1 MPIGENF
8 KEDLKNHGVR
18 ESAEKS
24 IEDKDV
30 PAVKKVLSET
40 VPEMPDDI
48 SLMESWDLGKYLGL
62 YLSAASWAT
71 NCIAELEI
79 DLATAD
85 RLLDYVYHKKLE
97 GLTGSIADRNRE
109 IKRDSKY
116 FEYQTER
123 EKIKAAIDLLK
134 SRQSALKEYGKSIS
148 REITIR
154 HDDSSNNIEGRGD
167 SSPRRER
174 PKPPGKSIYK
184 QTDSGVP
191 Q

>member
-1 MPIGENF
+1 MPIGEDF
-8 KEDLKNHGVR
+8 KADLENHGVR
-18 ESAEKS
+18 KAAEKA

-30 PAVKKVLSET
+30 PQVKKVLSET

-85 RLLDYVYHKKLE
+85 RLIDHVYHVKLA
-97 GLTGSIADRNRE
+97 GMSGSVADRSRAV
-109 IKRDSKY
+109 KADPKY

-123 EKIKAAIDLLK
+123 EKIKAAIDLLR

-167 SSPRRER
+167 SSPRPER
-174 PKPPGKSIYK
+174 PKPPGKSIYE
-184 QTDSGVP
+184 QLGSGAE